1 MRLDGSVVL
10 ITGASRGIGRATA
23 VHAAALGARVV
34 ALARSGVDL
43 ERLSGELGSDSV
55 FPVVSDVRD
64 YGALGQA
71 IADAERVVGPI
82 DVVVANA
89 GIGAFGPFAE
99 TSWSELQRLVEV
111 NVLGTMAVLR
121 QVTPRMMERG
131 RGHVCVVGSVAGRIG
146 VPLEAAYSATKFAAA
161 GLAEA
166 LRAELRPH
174 GCGVSLVSLGP
185 VDTTF
190 YEARGA
196 AYDRRL
202 PRLLSEER
210 AAGAVVSAIVH
221 ERPEVFLPR
230 WLRSAVL
237 ARQLL
242 PVLARSGT
250 WRIALSRRAAWATS
264 R

>member
-10 ITGASRGIGRATA
+10 VTGASRGIGRSVASL
-23 VHAAALGARVV
+23 AAAGGARVV
-34 ALARSGVDL
+34 ALARSRVDL
-43 ERLSGELGSDSV
+43 EKLSAEVGQDTL
-55 FPVVSDVRD
+55 FPVVVDVRD

-71 IADAERVVGPI
+71 ISFAEREVGPV

-89 GIGAFGPFAE
+89 GVGAFGPFAE
-99 TSWSELQRLVEV
+99 MSWSEVQRLVEV

-121 QVTPRMMERG
+121 QVTPRMIERG

-146 VPLEAAYSATKFAAA
+146 VPLEAAYSATKFATA

-166 LRAELRPH
+166 LRAELGPH

-185 VDTTF
+185 VDTAF

-196 AYDRRL
+196 AYDRRW

-210 AAGAVVSAIVH
+210 AAAAVLSAVVH
-221 ERPEVFLPR
+221 ERAEVFLPR

-242 PVLARSGT
+242 PVLVRSGT
-250 WRIALSRRAAWATS
+250 WRISLSRRAAWATS